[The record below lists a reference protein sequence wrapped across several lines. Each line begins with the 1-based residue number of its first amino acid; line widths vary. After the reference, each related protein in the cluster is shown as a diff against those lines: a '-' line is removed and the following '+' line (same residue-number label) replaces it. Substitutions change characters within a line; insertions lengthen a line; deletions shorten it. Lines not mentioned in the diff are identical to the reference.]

1 MSVDVHRHFHDE
13 LSHVKVRLLTM
24 SGEAEAALGLAVEAL
39 LERDGEKARRVI
51 AGDRVIDSMEVEI
64 EEQCINL
71 LALQQPMARDLRML
85 TSALKIAND
94 LERVGD
100 HAVNI
105 AQSAERL
112 TQARPITPEPEIV
125 EMARLARDMLS
136 DALEAFIRGDAAAGR
151 EVCLR
156 DDKVDALHRSV
167 FRILLTHMME
177 DPHMIGAGME
187 LFLVSRNLE
196 RVADLATNIG
206 EDVVF
211 LVEGK
216 SIKHHAEDRGEA
228 RAVMRHVGH
237 MSAQPAIAPGATPAP
252 APRERIAAIDV
263 GSNSVRL
270 LVAEY
275 DPASGLS
282 VIDEMK
288 DQPRLAAGLATTGC
302 LDEAAIERAMQTLGR
317 MREVCQRRG
326 VKRIAAVATAAVRE
340 AENGPWFVRRV
351 RAGAGHPA
359 PDHRRG
365 DRGRALLPVGR
376 PPLPPGRRPHPRGR
390 HRRRQPGADR
400 RGRRPGRA
408 HRVAA
413 ARRGPPDRAPPSR

>member
-1 MSVDVHRHFHDE
+1 MSFETHRHFHDE
-13 LSHVKVRLLTM
+13 LSAVKVRLLTM

-39 LERDGEKARRVI
+39 LERDADKARQVI
-51 AGDRVIDSMEVEI
+51 TNDRAIDNMEMEV

-112 TQARPITPEPEIV
+112 AEARAIAPEPEIV
-125 EMARLARDMLS
+125 EMARLSREMLS
-136 DALEAFIRGDAAAGR
+136 DALEAFIRGDAQGGR
-151 EVCLR
+151 DVCLR

-177 DPHMIGAGME
+177 DPHTISTGME

-216 SIKHHAEDRGEA
+216 SIKHHAEDRGEERPVIA
-228 RAVMRHVGH
+228 RHTV
-237 MSAQPAIAPGATPAP
+237 P
-252 APRERIAAIDV
+252 E
-263 GSNSVRL
+263 
-270 LVAEY
+270 
-275 DPASGLS
+275 
-282 VIDEMK
+282 
-288 DQPRLAAGLATTGC
+288 
-302 LDEAAIERAMQTLGR
+302 
-317 MREVCQRRG
+317 
-326 VKRIAAVATAAVRE
+326 
-340 AENGPWFVRRV
+340 
-351 RAGAGHPA
+351 
-359 PDHRRG
+359 
-365 DRGRALLPVGR
+365 
-376 PPLPPGRRPHPRGR
+376 
-390 HRRRQPGADR
+390 
-400 RGRRPGRA
+400 
-408 HRVAA
+408 
-413 ARRGPPDRAPPSR
+413 

>member
-1 MSVDVHRHFHDE
+1 MSFETHRHFHDE
-13 LSHVKVRLLTM
+13 LSAVKVRLLTM

-39 LERDGEKARRVI
+39 LERDAEKAGQVI
-51 AGDRVIDSMEVEI
+51 ANDRAIDNMEMEV

-112 TQARPITPEPEIV
+112 AEARAIAPEPEIV
-125 EMARLARDMLS
+125 EMARLSREMLS
-136 DALEAFIRGDAAAGR
+136 DALEAFIRGDAQGGR
-151 EVCLR
+151 DVCLR

-177 DPHMIGAGME
+177 DPHTISTGME

-216 SIKHHAEDRGEA
+216 SIKHHAEDRGEDRPVVA
-228 RAVMRHVGH
+228 RH
-237 MSAQPAIAPGATPAP
+237 
-252 APRERIAAIDV
+252 
-263 GSNSVRL
+263 
-270 LVAEY
+270 LVPE
-275 DPASGLS
+275 
-282 VIDEMK
+282 
-288 DQPRLAAGLATTGC
+288 
-302 LDEAAIERAMQTLGR
+302 
-317 MREVCQRRG
+317 
-326 VKRIAAVATAAVRE
+326 
-340 AENGPWFVRRV
+340 
-351 RAGAGHPA
+351 
-359 PDHRRG
+359 
-365 DRGRALLPVGR
+365 
-376 PPLPPGRRPHPRGR
+376 
-390 HRRRQPGADR
+390 
-400 RGRRPGRA
+400 
-408 HRVAA
+408 
-413 ARRGPPDRAPPSR
+413 

>member
-1 MSVDVHRHFHDE
+1 MSFDAHRHFHDE

-105 AQSAERL
+105 AQSTERL

-136 DALEAFIRGDAAAGR
+136 DALEAFIRGDANAGR

-216 SIKHHAEDRGEA
+216 SIKHHAEDRGDA
-228 RAVMRHVGH
+228 
-237 MSAQPAIAPGATPAP
+237 
-252 APRERIAAIDV
+252 
-263 GSNSVRL
+263 
-270 LVAEY
+270 
-275 DPASGLS
+275 PASG
-282 VIDEMK
+282 VF
-288 DQPRLAAGLATTGC
+288 QATSG
-302 LDEAAIERAMQTLGR
+302 
-317 MREVCQRRG
+317 
-326 VKRIAAVATAAVRE
+326 
-340 AENGPWFVRRV
+340 
-351 RAGAGHPA
+351 
-359 PDHRRG
+359 
-365 DRGRALLPVGR
+365 
-376 PPLPPGRRPHPRGR
+376 
-390 HRRRQPGADR
+390 
-400 RGRRPGRA
+400 
-408 HRVAA
+408 
-413 ARRGPPDRAPPSR
+413 S

>member
-1 MSVDVHRHFHDE
+1 MSVDIHRHFHDE

-24 SGEAEAALGLAVEAL
+24 SGEAEAALGLSVEAL
-39 LERDGEKARRVI
+39 LERDPDKAHRVI
-51 AGDRVIDSMEVEI
+51 VGDRVIDSMEVEI

-112 TQARPITPEPEIV
+112 TQSRPIAPEPEII

-228 RAVMRHVGH
+228 PAGGRTA
-237 MSAQPAIAPGATPAP
+237 SA
-252 APRERIAAIDV
+252 
-263 GSNSVRL
+263 
-270 LVAEY
+270 
-275 DPASGLS
+275 
-282 VIDEMK
+282 
-288 DQPRLAAGLATTGC
+288 
-302 LDEAAIERAMQTLGR
+302 GR
-317 MREVCQRRG
+317 
-326 VKRIAAVATAAVRE
+326 
-340 AENGPWFVRRV
+340 
-351 RAGAGHPA
+351 
-359 PDHRRG
+359 
-365 DRGRALLPVGR
+365 
-376 PPLPPGRRPHPRGR
+376 
-390 HRRRQPGADR
+390 
-400 RGRRPGRA
+400 
-408 HRVAA
+408 
-413 ARRGPPDRAPPSR
+413 

>member
-1 MSVDVHRHFHDE
+1 MTDAHRHFHDE

-24 SGEAEAALGLAVEAL
+24 SGEAEAALGMAVEAL
-39 LERDGEKARRVI
+39 LERDTAKAQSGHRGRPDHRLN
-51 AGDRVIDSMEVEI
+51 GTEI

-112 TQARPITPEPEIV
+112 LQDRPIAPEPEIV
-125 EMARLARDMLS
+125 EMARLTRDMLS
-136 DALEAFIRGDAAAGR
+136 DALEAFIRGDAQAGR
-151 EVCLR
+151 EVCRR
-156 DDKVDALHRSV
+156 DDKVDALHKSV

-216 SIKHHAEDRGEA
+216 SIKHHAEDRGEPP
-228 RAVMRHVGH
+228 VF
-237 MSAQPAIAPGATPAP
+237 GA
-252 APRERIAAIDV
+252 
-263 GSNSVRL
+263 S
-270 LVAEY
+270 
-275 DPASGLS
+275 
-282 VIDEMK
+282 
-288 DQPRLAAGLATTGC
+288 
-302 LDEAAIERAMQTLGR
+302 
-317 MREVCQRRG
+317 
-326 VKRIAAVATAAVRE
+326 
-340 AENGPWFVRRV
+340 V
-351 RAGAGHPA
+351 RAGK
-359 PDHRRG
+359 
-365 DRGRALLPVGR
+365 
-376 PPLPPGRRPHPRGR
+376 
-390 HRRRQPGADR
+390 
-400 RGRRPGRA
+400 
-408 HRVAA
+408 
-413 ARRGPPDRAPPSR
+413 